1 MSTNYSNLQ
10 NGSDIRGV
18 AVAGENPLSLG
29 KEEAIKL
36 SAAFGTWL
44 ASRCQKSEN
53 ELKISVGQD
62 HRRVPERSCR
72 HRS

>member
-18 AVAGENPLSLG
+18 AVAGEKPLSLG

-36 SAAFGTWL
+36 SAALEHGL
-44 ASRCQKSEN
+44 PPNAKNQKRS
-53 ELKISVGQD
+53 LKF
-62 HRRVPERSCR
+62 P
-72 HRS
+72 

>member
-18 AVAGENPLSLG
+18 AVAGEKPLSLG

-44 ASRCQKSEN
+44 ASK
-53 ELKISVGQD
+53 
-62 HRRVPERSCR
+62 
-72 HRS
+72 